1 MSDKRRAG
9 RTTLVAYGKTVWS
22 RHPLLV
28 PSRAEAKSTQ
38 PSLISLNPLGRLRT
52 YVGCRE
58 GERTRFAPKGSSSP
72 RCAPQACMAERC
84 GGEKP

>member
-38 PSLISLNPLGRLRT
+38 PSLISLNPLGRPRT
-52 YVGCRE
+52 YVGWGE
-58 GERTRFAPKGSSSP
+58 GERTCAKGSSSP

-84 GGEKP
+84 GGEKL